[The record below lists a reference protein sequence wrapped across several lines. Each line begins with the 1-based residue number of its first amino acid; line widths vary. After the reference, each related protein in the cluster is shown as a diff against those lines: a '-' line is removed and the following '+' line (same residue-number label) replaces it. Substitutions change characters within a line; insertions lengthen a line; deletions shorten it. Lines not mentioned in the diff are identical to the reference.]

1 MLGMPPP
8 WMIYVALAACALSG
22 AGGYHFRDLQAK
34 AAQAKALEAAAK
46 EKDRIQ
52 SELDRASAQ
61 YEEARRIADVALQG
75 RTSTI
80 ERIFRDAPALPADCL
95 PPPAVRGVL
104 VDAVEAAN
112 AQSTGQLGDTVPAS
126 PASTGTVR

>member
-1 MLGMPPP
+1 MSPLPSP
-8 WMIYVALAACALSG
+8 WVIYVALAACALSFG
-22 AGGYHFRDLQAK
+22 GGYHLRDLQAK
-34 AAQAKALEAAAK
+34 AEQAKALEAAAK
-46 EKDRIQ
+46 ETARVQ
-52 SELDRASAQ
+52 NELNAASAK
-61 YEEARRIADVALQG
+61 YEEARRIADAALQG

-112 AQSTGQLGDTVPAS
+112 AQSTGQLGDTVP
-126 PASTGTVR
+126 PATPPAGPVR